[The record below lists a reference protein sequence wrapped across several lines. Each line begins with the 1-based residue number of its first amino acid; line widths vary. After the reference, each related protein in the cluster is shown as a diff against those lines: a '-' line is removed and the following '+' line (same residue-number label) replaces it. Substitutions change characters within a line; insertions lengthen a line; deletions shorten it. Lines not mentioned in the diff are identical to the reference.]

1 MEGRGGMR
9 VLFAGGGTGG
19 HIFPALAVAKEVRER
34 FPDSEILFIGTK
46 GKIEERVVPAT
57 GFRFR
62 TIWISGIQRRFS
74 AANLLIPVKLV
85 VSILQS
91 LAICMKFKPQVA
103 VGTGGYA
110 AWPAISMAKVM
121 GAKIIMIEPNSY
133 PGVTTRLL
141 EKKADDLYLAFENA
155 AKYLRFPAKHRFEG
169 NPIRKEIALSDK
181 KEAKK
186 ELGFDPEKKVIF
198 IVGGSL
204 GATKVNRLIAKDLE
218 KFISAGIQILWQ
230 TGKNEAAEYSGAE
243 SGSVKIKGFIEN
255 MNTAYSASDL
265 VISRSGAGAVAEI
278 TALGLPAIF
287 VPSPYVAENHQ
298 YHNAKG
304 LADLNGCILI
314 EEKNIG
320 DELTERIITT
330 VKDEKLLRSLSENA
344 SGFAKKDAVV
354 RITDKITE
362 YARK

>member
-1 MEGRGGMR
+1 MR

-19 HIFPALAVAKEVRER
+19 HIFPALAVARELR
-34 FPDSEILFIGTK
+34 DRYPDSEILFIGTK
-46 GKIEERVVPAT
+46 GKIEERVVPAN
-57 GFRFR
+57 GFSFKK
-62 TIWISGIQRRFS
+62 IWISGIQRRFS
-74 AANLLIPVKLV
+74 VANLLIPVKLV
-85 VSILQS
+85 VSMIQS
-91 LAICMKFKPQVA
+91 LGICMKFKPQVA

-169 NPIRKEIALSDK
+169 NPIRKEITLSDK
-181 KEAKK
+181 AAAKK
-186 ELGFDPEKKVIF
+186 ELGFEADKKVVF

-204 GATKVNRLIAKDLE
+204 GATRVNRLIAKDIE
-218 KFISAGIQILWQ
+218 KFMDAGIQILWQ
-230 TGKNEAAEYSGAE
+230 TGKNEAAEYAVLE
-243 SGSVKIKGFIEN
+243 SGSVKVKGFIEN
-255 MNTAYSASDL
+255 MNVAYSASDL
-265 VISRSGAGAVAEI
+265 VISRSGAGAVAEV

-320 DELTERIITT
+320 
-330 VKDEKLLRSLSENA
+330 EKLTDTIIAAVKNDEQLKSLSENA
-344 SGFAKKDAVV
+344 SKFAKKDASVK
-354 RITDKITE
+354 ITDKIIE
-362 YARK
+362 YVRK

>member
-1 MEGRGGMR
+1 MR

-34 FPDSEILFIGTK
+34 YPDAEILFIGTK
-46 GKIEERVVPAT
+46 GKIEERVVPEN
-57 GFRFR
+57 GFAFR
-62 TIWISGIQRRFS
+62 KIWISGIQRRFS
-74 AANLLIPVKLV
+74 ADNLLIPVKLV
-85 VSILQS
+85 VSMLQS

-121 GAKIIMIEPNSY
+121 GAKVIMIEPNSY

-155 AKYLRFPAKHRFEG
+155 AKYLRFPSKHRFEG
-169 NPIRKEIALSDK
+169 NPIRKDIKLSDK
-181 KEAKK
+181 SGAKNA
-186 ELGFDPEKKVIF
+186 LGFDPGKKVIL

-204 GATKVNRLIAKDLE
+204 GATKVNRLIAKEIDKL
-218 KFISAGIQILWQ
+218 KAAGIQLLWQ
-230 TGKNEAAEYSGAE
+230 TGKNEAAEYQSLE
-243 SGSVKIKGFIEN
+243 STGIRVKGFIEN
-255 MNTAYSASDL
+255 MSEAYSASDL

-278 TALGLPAIF
+278 AALGLPAIF

-298 YHNAKG
+298 YHNARG
-304 LADLNGCILI
+304 LAELNGCILI

-320 DELTERIITT
+320 EELINTIIT
-330 VKDEKLLRSLSENA
+330 VINDEEKLKSLSESA
-344 SGFAKKDAVV
+344 SRFAKKDAVIK
-354 RITDKITE
+354 ITDKISE
-362 YARK
+362 YVRK